1 MLRPTY
7 DAFVTREGKVTL
19 AEFPDCPGC
28 QTFAE
33 KGDALPAIAQDALEG
48 WLETHLLGGEV
59 PPKPKARKR
68 APAGAKLASVPVRP
82 GLWAALMIRWARS
95 DAGISQREL
104 AARAG
109 VSQQQIA
116 KLENPDENPTVGTL
130 DKVARA
136 LGLVLNVGF
145 EAAE

>member
-1 MLRPTY
+1 MLHPSY
-7 DAFVTREGKVTL
+7 DAFVTREGRSTL

-28 QTFAE
+28 QTFADSA
-33 KGDALPAIAQDALEG
+33 DALPATAQEALEG
-48 WLETHLLGGEV
+48 WLEAHLVGGQV
-59 PPKPKARKR
+59 PPKPKARKK

-82 GLWAALMIRWARS
+82 GLWAALMVRWARQ
-95 DAGISQREL
+95 DAGLSQREL
-104 AARAG
+104 ATRAG

-116 KLENPDENPTVGTL
+116 KLESPDENPTVGTL

-145 EAAE
+145 DAAE